1 MHCTIVGAGVSGLT
15 SGIRL
20 LENGHQA
27 HIVSDKFSPDTVS
40 DVAAAIWYPFLV
52 KPADRADT
60 WGIVTYDV
68 LESLC
73 ESDPEAGV
81 RIIDGREYLRSVV
94 DLPQWN
100 EDIAA
105 FRILESEEIPDGY
118 VFGWEFRAPAIDMKL
133 YMPWLKNRFEELGG
147 TFERGVV
154 KSLKEVDGE
163 IIVNCVGL
171 GARELCDD
179 EEVKPARGQI
189 IFIEQDPGIGHFDQ
203 QPETLTYTIPR
214 TNVTVLGGT
223 AQVDD
228 WDLEIREEDNDL
240 ILAKVEAVWP
250 DLDRSKIVGGTVG
263 LRPSRTEVRLEEEDI
278 GGRRVIHN
286 YGHGG
291 AGVTLS
297 WGCADEVVS
306 IAGNRKE
313 S

>member
-147 TFERGVV
+147 TLERGVV